1 MTTVSG
7 ILSFDLA
14 DTNLEQHPGEAISLF
29 SSGRVEIEGQ
39 ESWAEVRIVRH
50 ANDLSSHLT
59 AQPGGWR
66 GVVVVSEEWFGILQN
81 AFLAPQTFLLNIA
94 FGGEA
99 GAADAPLSLKDIALT
114 LMRSAAT
121 TEESAA

>member
-1 MTTVSG
+1 MSTVSG

-14 DTNLEQHPGEAISLF
+14 DINLEQHPGEAISLF

-39 ESWAEVRIVRH
+39 ESWAEVRIVRP
-50 ANDLSSHLT
+50 AGDLSGHLT

-66 GVVVVSEEWFGILQN
+66 GVVVVSDEWFGILQT
-81 AFLAPQTFLLNIA
+81 AFLAPRPFLLNIA
-94 FGGEA
+94 FSAEPGS
-99 GAADAPLSLKDIALT
+99 ADAPLALRDVALT

-121 TEESAA
+121 TEESAD

>member
-1 MTTVSG
+1 VSTVSG

-14 DTNLEQHPGEAISLF
+14 DINLEQHPGEAISLF

-39 ESWAEVRIVRH
+39 ESWAEVRIVRP
-50 ANDLSSHLT
+50 AGDLSGHLT

-66 GVVVVSEEWFGILQN
+66 GVVVVSDEWFGILQT
-81 AFLAPQTFLLNIA
+81 AFLAPRPFLLNIA
-94 FGGEA
+94 FSAEPGS
-99 GAADAPLSLKDIALT
+99 ADAPLALRDVALT

-121 TEESAA
+121 TEESAD

>member
-1 MTTVSG
+1 MSTVSG

-14 DTNLEQHPGEAISLF
+14 DINLEQHPGEPISLF

-39 ESWAEVRIVRH
+39 ESWAEVRIVRP
-50 ANDLSSHLT
+50 AGDLSGHLT

-66 GVVVVSEEWFGILQN
+66 GVVVVSDEWFGILQT
-81 AFLAPQTFLLNIA
+81 AFLAPRPFLLNIA
-94 FGGEA
+94 FSAEP
-99 GAADAPLSLKDIALT
+99 GAADAPLALGDVALT

-121 TEESAA
+121 TEESAD

>member
-1 MTTVSG
+1 MSTISG

-14 DTNLEQHPGEAISLF
+14 DTNLEQRSGEAISLF

-39 ESWAEVRIVRH
+39 ESWADVRIVRH
-50 ANDLSSHLT
+50 ADDRGSHLT
-59 AQPGGWR
+59 AQAGGWS
-66 GVVVVSEEWFGILQN
+66 GVVVVDEEWFGILQK
-81 AFLAPQTFLLNIA
+81 AFLTPQTFLLNIS
-94 FGGEA
+94 FSGEP
-99 GAADAPLSLKDIALT
+99 GANDAPLALKDIALT

>member
-1 MTTVSG
+1 MSTVSG

-14 DTNLEQHPGEAISLF
+14 DINLEQHPGEAISLF

-39 ESWAEVRIVRH
+39 ESWAEVRIVRPAGDH
-50 ANDLSSHLT
+50 SGHLT

-66 GVVVVSEEWFGILQN
+66 GVVVVSDEWFGILQT
-81 AFLAPQTFLLNIA
+81 AFLAPRPFLLNIA
-94 FGGEA
+94 FSAERV
-99 GAADAPLSLKDIALT
+99 AADAPLALLDVALT

-121 TEESAA
+121 TEESAD

>member
-14 DTNLEQHPGEAISLF
+14 DTNLEQHPGESISLF

-39 ESWAEVRIVRH
+39 ESWADVRIVRH

-66 GVVVVSEEWFGILQN
+66 GVVVVSDEWFGILQN
-81 AFLAPQTFLLNIA
+81 AFLTPHRFLLNIS
-94 FGGEA
+94 FSGEQGPA
-99 GAADAPLSLKDIALT
+99 TEPLALRYIALT

>member
-1 MTTVSG
+1 MSSVTG
-7 ILSFDLA
+7 ILSFDLS
-14 DTNLEQHPGEAISLF
+14 DTNLEQSPGEPISLF

-50 ANDLSSHLT
+50 AHDQGSHLT

-66 GVVVVSEEWFGILQN
+66 GVVVVGEEWFAILQN
-81 AFLAPQTFLLNIA
+81 AFMTPQTFLLNIA
-94 FGGEA
+94 FSGET
-99 GAADAPLSLKDIALT
+99 GAADAPLALKDIALT